1 MPTILIADD
10 DPMMCQLLESVL
22 VNEGYQVICAHD
34 GEQALTQL
42 ASHPFDLVL
51 LDVMM
56 PKLNGLQAAR
66 RICQRF
72 STPIVM
78 ISAFADEAAKI
89 DGYEAGADHYLTK
102 PFSIPKLLTLIKA
115 TLRRVALEKQR
126 HTHHFALNFS
136 GQLSAHMDTLRRLPF
151 TQTELDLVTYL
162 AAHPQ
167 QVISKSELQHQ
178 VLKRELCPF
187 DRNLDMHISNIR
199 RKLSQAGWPKS
210 TIRIARGVGYQF
222 ASAHV
227 Q

>member
-10 DPMMCQLLESVL
+10 DPVLCQLLESVL
-22 VNEGYQVICAHD
+22 KPEGYQVYCAHD
-34 GEQALTQL
+34 GEQALSLL
-42 ASHPFDLVL
+42 ANTPFDLVL

-72 STPIVM
+72 STPIIM
-78 ISAFADEAAKI
+78 ISAFSDEAAKI
-89 DGYEAGADHYLTK
+89 EGYEAGADHYLAK

-115 TLRRVALEKQR
+115 SLRRVALEKQR
-126 HTHHFALNFS
+126 YSHKLSFAPS
-136 GQLSAHMDTLRRLPF
+136 VGLSHRLDTLRRLPF

-162 AAHPQ
+162 AAHSQ
-167 QVISKSELQHQ
+167 KVISKAELQHQ

-210 TIRIARGVGYQF
+210 TIRTARGVGYQF
-222 ASAHV
+222 ELGHA
-227 Q
+227 